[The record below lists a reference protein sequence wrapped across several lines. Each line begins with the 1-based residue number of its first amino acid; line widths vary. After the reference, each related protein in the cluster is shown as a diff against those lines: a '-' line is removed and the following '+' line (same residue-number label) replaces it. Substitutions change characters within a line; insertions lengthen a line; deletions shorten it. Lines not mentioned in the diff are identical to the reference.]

1 MPCKEVLIVDV
12 KPKHNIDAREYFDT
26 VITSLW
32 LYPVTA
38 EPIVQLCMNI
48 VWKDDKSN
56 FSHY

>member
-48 VWKDDKSN
+48 V
-56 FSHY
+56 